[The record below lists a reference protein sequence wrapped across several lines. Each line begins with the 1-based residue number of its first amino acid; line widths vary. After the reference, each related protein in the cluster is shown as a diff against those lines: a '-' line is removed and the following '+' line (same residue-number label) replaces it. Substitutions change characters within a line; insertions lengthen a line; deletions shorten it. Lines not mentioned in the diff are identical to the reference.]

1 MKPVDTEVVVT
12 ITEHS
17 GTGIYDGNKQ
27 TVTGYDVTNISN
39 TLYSEKDFSF
49 NGNAVIEGT
58 NAGSYNM
65 ELKAANFKNISKNFT
80 KCKICN
86 CRWNSLKIARCPV
99 TIKAKESSKVYGNP
113 DPAFELAI
121 LENSVGDE
129 LKDLDLAVI
138 RSDAGDDTIKV
149 HENVLSIQNSKE
161 ALEKRIYQLYL
172 YYYPCRLYHLRK

>member
-1 MKPVDTEVVVT
+1 MKIHNGKLKVKPVDTEVVVT

-65 ELKAANFKNISKNFT
+65 ELKVADFENISKNFT
-80 KCKICN
+80 NVKFVIVDGT
-86 CRWNSLKIARCPV
+86 LEIARCPV

-121 LENSVGDE
+121 LETV
-129 LKDLDLAVI
+129 
-138 RSDAGDDTIKV
+138 
-149 HENVLSIQNSKE
+149 
-161 ALEKRIYQLYL
+161 
-172 YYYPCRLYHLRK
+172 

>member
-1 MKPVDTEVVVT
+1 MTVNENIRVNRVLKEFNIGMGTLIDFLKSKKIEIEASPATKLSPETYALIQKEFGKLKVKPVDTEVVVT

-65 ELKAANFKNISKNFT
+65 ELKAADFENISKNFT
-80 KCKICN
+80 NVKI
-86 CRWNSLKIARCPV
+86 R
-99 TIKAKESSKVYGNP
+99 
-113 DPAFELAI
+113 
-121 LENSVGDE
+121 
-129 LKDLDLAVI
+129 
-138 RSDAGDDTIKV
+138 
-149 HENVLSIQNSKE
+149 
-161 ALEKRIYQLYL
+161 
-172 YYYPCRLYHLRK
+172 